1 MSGRSRYLIRPQ
13 GTQTGNKGLRLGG
26 AAQYLKSRSVSWVK
40 KRCCAFLTMTKWTFT
55 VRGTVFYSK
64 IECTFTEPRVKSR
77 VWKHTSCLFTQHAP
91 LGFSLWI
98 GGKRER
104 ERWLPYPLRCKISWL
119 SKSFNVAAVTSDYWY
134 THGFA
139 FILLLLRSLRHT
151 MSIYFCGAIYYF
163 YSSSV
168 YISAAKREKIARHT
182 LVSSLIN
189 LKRNLFED
197 KPENR
202 SHTKVMNLHVAS
214 WGIHPILYFLRTPI
228 SLPHLY

>member
-26 AAQYLKSRSVSWVK
+26 AAQNLISRSVSWVK
-40 KRCCAFLTMTKWTFT
+40 RDAVLFLLWPNGHLQSEELFFIAWLSALLLSLGLKAGCENTQ
-55 VRGTVFYSK
+55 VVYSLS
-64 IECTFTEPRVKSR
+64 TLL
-77 VWKHTSCLFTQHAP
+77 W
-91 LGFSLWI
+91 GSL

-104 ERWLPYPLRCKISWL
+104 EMVTVPLKML
-119 SKSFNVAAVTSDYWY
+119 NFMALKSFNVAAVTSDYWY

-151 MSIYFCGAIYYF
+151 MSIYLCGAIYYF

-168 YISAAKREKIARHT
+168 CISAAKREKIARHT

>member
-1 MSGRSRYLIRPQ
+1 MYFYWAQ
-13 GTQTGNKGLRLGG
+13 G
-26 AAQYLKSRSVSWVK
+26 VK
-40 KRCCAFLTMTKWTFT
+40 THKFHSLQC
-55 VRGTVFYSK
+55 VYSLS
-64 IECTFTEPRVKSR
+64 T
-77 VWKHTSCLFTQHAP
+77 L
-91 LGFSLWI
+91 LW
-98 GGKRER
+98 GSPCVEVEKER
-104 ERWLPYPLRCKISWL
+104 EIVTVPLKMQNFMAL
-119 SKSFNVAAVTSDYWY
+119 KSFNVAAVTSDYWY
-134 THGFA
+134 AWIRFYPPA
-139 FILLLLRSLRHT
+139 LRSLRHT
-151 MSIYFCGAIYYF
+151 MSIYFCWAIYYF

-168 YISAAKREKIARHT
+168 YISAAKREKIAHHT

>member
-1 MSGRSRYLIRPQ
+1 MGKKDVVLFLIWPNGHLQSEELFFFFLQLLGIRLSAFLLSS
-13 GTQTGNKGLRLGG
+13 GLRAGCENTQVSLTSV
-26 AAQYLKSRSVSWVK
+26 YLFSQR
-40 KRCCAFLTMTKWTFT
+40 
-55 VRGTVFYSK
+55 
-64 IECTFTEPRVKSR
+64 P
-77 VWKHTSCLFTQHAP
+77 P
-91 LGFSLWI
+91 LGFSLCG

-104 ERWLPYPLRCKISWL
+104 ERKIVTSPLKMQNFMAL
-119 SKSFNVAAVTSDYWY
+119 KSFNVAAVTSDYWY
-134 THGFA
+134 AWIRFYPPA
-139 FILLLLRSLRHT
+139 IRSLRYT
-151 MSIYFCGAIYYF
+151 MSIYFCWAIYYF

-168 YISAAKREKIARHT
+168 YISAAKREKIAHHT

-214 WGIHPILYFLRTPI
+214 RGIHPILYFLRTPI